1 MCCLLGCGVSIA
13 WQLEPSGSAD
23 PRAQEA
29 DDRLLQNNLQHTF
42 VVQTCKEGTPQDLLL
57 DRVIAF
63 DKDQLKLLRPPH
75 DALKLVEDD
84 IDVCVG
90 LQLHLAWHGVSPV
103 LIESAGL
110 WCVWE
115 VSVSPTPVLLG

>member
-1 MCCLLGCGVSIA
+1 MIDTDSLR
-13 WQLEPSGSAD
+13 WSGRIPTVGD
-23 PRAQEA
+23 LVKEA

-110 WCVWE
+110 WCLTFR
-115 VSVSPTPVLLG
+115 TPLGWRSTYFPRGIF